1 MNHATSTAD
10 LSLSSSTLPGSALI
24 LAALLLTTPAPARAQ
39 SALDDIAGMISGGST
54 RVALRYRFEDV
65 EQDNA
70 LRDAVAST
78 LRTRLT
84 FQSSTLNQF
93 HLALEADNILDI
105 GADHHDSF
113 ALDKY
118 RGRYSVIADPVGTE
132 INVAALTHVLAE
144 GSSLSVGRQRL
155 NHAGQRFLGSVGW
168 RQNEQTFDA
177 LSYQRSGGDLSVNY
191 SYLWNVNRVFKGS
204 KASAQITDYD
214 SNSHAL
220 LLNQKTSWGS
230 VSGFVYALDFDNA
243 GAASSLSAGITV
255 TGVLA
260 PLTLS
265 GTYARQSDYADNP
278 LAYDADYLQL
288 EASGK
293 LGQVTLLAGYEVLGS
308 DGGTAAFSTPLA
320 TLHRYQGFAD
330 MFLNTP
336 ANGIE
341 DTYLTLS
348 APVGALAL
356 SVSVHDY
363 GAERGSADY
372 GSEWNAVATYT
383 VNPRL
388 SVETKYARYASDGFA
403 VDTDK
408 LWLSL
413 MLAL

>member
-1 MNHATSTAD
+1 MTHASRTAD
-10 LSLSSSTLPGSALI
+10 HPFSCLPLPR
-24 LAALLLTTPAPARAQ
+24 AALTLVALVLGTPTPALAQ
-39 SALDDIAGMISGGST
+39 STLDDIASMISGGST

-70 LRDAVAST
+70 LRPAAAST

-84 FQSSTLNQF
+84 FQSSTVNQF
-93 HLALEADNILDI
+93 HVALEADNILGI
-105 GADHHDSF
+105 GADHYDSF
-113 ALDKY
+113 ALDQY
-118 RGRYSVIADPVGTE
+118 RGRYAVIADPVGTE
-132 INVAALTHVLAE
+132 INVAALTHVIAE
-144 GSSLSVGRQRL
+144 GSSLSLGRQRL
-155 NHAGQRFLGSVGW
+155 NHANQRFLGSVGW

-177 LSYQRSGGDLSVNY
+177 LSYQRSSGDLSVNY
-191 SYLWNVNRVFKGS
+191 SYLWNVNRVFKGA
-204 KASAQITDYD
+204 KPSAQITDYD

-220 LLNQKTSWGS
+220 LVSQKTRWGS

-243 GAASSLSAGITV
+243 RAASSLSTGITV
-255 TGVLA
+255 TGTLA
-260 PLTLS
+260 PLSLS
-265 GTYARQSDYADNP
+265 ATYARQSDYADNP

-293 LGQVTLLAGYEVLGS
+293 VGQLTLLAGFEVLGS
-308 DGGTAAFSTPLA
+308 DDGGAAFSTPLA

-330 MFLNTP
+330 LFLNTP

-348 APVGALAL
+348 APAGTLAL
-356 SVSVHDY
+356 SATLHDY
-363 GAERGSADY
+363 SAERGSADY
-372 GSEWNAVATYT
+372 GREWNAVATYA
-383 VNPRL
+383 VNSRL
-388 SVETKYARYASDGFA
+388 SVEAKYARYDSDGFA